1 MREIIKPTECYI
13 CGKEGSVKWGES
25 QAPSAPDTLFA
36 KVTVSSQF
44 YCPRCR
50 KDFNREY
57 EELYD
62 AENALTGKIEK
73 LRAIRY

>member
-1 MREIIKPTECYI
+1 MREIVKPVECHI
-13 CGKEGSVKWGES
+13 CGKEGSVKWGKS
-25 QAPSAPDTLFA
+25 QARFAPDTSFA
-36 KVTVSSQF
+36 KATVGSKF

-50 KDFNREY
+50 KDFAREY